1 MRGSARNC
9 AMAEAADDR
18 SVPVIAD
25 AFLGG
30 RLLLRQPA
38 VGHRCGTDA
47 VLLAAAAPADFS
59 GLAIDVGA
67 GVGAAG
73 LALAVTRPGAR
84 IGLLENDPYIA
95 ALARANLLQ
104 NKLAGRGHVVEAD
117 LLSRANRRGAGLQD
131 ESAGL
136 VITNPPFLDPS
147 RARLSPDPR
156 RRRAHAMPAEGTLAA
171 WIVASLALVAPGG
184 LFILIHPPDAL
195 PVILQTLAGARR
207 RYRGLAG
214 LSAARDQGRAH
225 SRAREKR
232 QPRAPLHR
240 AATRASRW
248 RGFHR
253 SRRCHPQGHGNDRMV
268 NRAGVALTVAK
279 SAFVRTKTL
288 DVLQSKPVQR
298 LHRVVVMVW

>member
-47 VLLAAAAPADFS
+47 VLLAAAAPADFC

-84 IGLLENDPYIA
+84 ISLLENDPYIA

-156 RRRAHAMPAEGTLAA
+156 RRRAHAMLPAEGTLAA

-195 PVILQTLAGARR
+195 PVILQTLAGRAGGIAVLPVYPRR
-207 RYRGLAG
+207 ETKAKRILVRGKKG
-214 LSAARDQGRAH
+214 S
-225 SRAREKR
+225 
-232 QPRAPLHR
+232 RAPLSIAPPLVLHDGEGFTE
-240 AATRASRW
+240 AADAIHKGMATIEW
-248 RGFHR
+248 
-253 SRRCHPQGHGNDRMV
+253 
-268 NRAGVALTVAK
+268 
-279 SAFVRTKTL
+279 
-288 DVLQSKPVQR
+288 
-298 LHRVVVMVW
+298 